1 MLEQTLC
8 EGRIAQK
15 IRVFSLFIGKFPL
28 PSPAKL
34 MRRTILTRGATNKTI
49 FTDLPQGYPPLG
61 QFGAEG
67 NIMSTDK
74 LQAIHDTVAEILNE
88 PPSSPHT
95 YFDDEPHDAAQASE
109 QGATAS
115 DFLQRATQIPA
126 GGFGK
131 ATSGKPGIS
140 ANEIREGDVVRDA
153 ANESSG
159 TARQALAQE
168 VRAAPAAEAGRQPLF
183 KPSSKPASLP
193 SDRQISSTSTL
204 SPAASSSP
212 GSFRAWALRGFT
224 GILLAAGVGAGAF
237 IWLGSS
243 GDAAKTV
250 PSQPAAPIPT
260 AGVSPELT
268 SLLQSI
274 SRDLAS
280 ARKEIDQLKTGREV
294 MARDN
299 TNLSEQLKA
308 SQDQL
313 TRTVARLSDQLK
325 ASQELAT
332 HDNAIASEQI
342 KTIQDQ
348 LIRLEHNTPP
358 RIVAAPPRPP
368 APAARKPV
376 PAASSPQAAATPQAT
391 AQPKPAEKPKPSSAS
406 RPPAPAPTPAR

>member
-67 NIMSTDK
+67 NIMSRNK
-74 LQAIHDTVAEILNE
+74 LQAIHDTVTEILNE

-159 TARQALAQE
+159 RRVKHSRKKSVLRLRQKREGNRCSSRRANRQAF
-168 VRAAPAAEAGRQPLF
+168 RRIGRFRAPARLVQPHLAARVRSGRGRCVASQA
-183 KPSSKPASLP
+183 SSWQPASGQA
-193 SDRQISSTSTL
+193 R
-204 SPAASSSP
+204 
-212 GSFRAWALRGFT
+212 
-224 GILLAAGVGAGAF
+224 
-237 IWLGSS
+237 SS
-243 GDAAKTV
+243 GWGH
-250 PSQPAAPIPT
+250 Q
-260 AGVSPELT
+260 
-268 SLLQSI
+268 
-274 SRDLAS
+274 
-280 ARKEIDQLKTGREV
+280 V
-294 MARDN
+294 MLRRQFLHN
-299 TNLSEQLKA
+299 P
-308 SQDQL
+308 
-313 TRTVARLSDQLK
+313 RL
-325 ASQELAT
+325 
-332 HDNAIASEQI
+332 
-342 KTIQDQ
+342 
-348 LIRLEHNTPP
+348 RFRP
-358 RIVAAPPRPP
+358 RVFR
-368 APAARKPV
+368 R
-376 PAASSPQAAATPQAT
+376 S
-391 AQPKPAEKPKPSSAS
+391 
-406 RPPAPAPTPAR
+406 